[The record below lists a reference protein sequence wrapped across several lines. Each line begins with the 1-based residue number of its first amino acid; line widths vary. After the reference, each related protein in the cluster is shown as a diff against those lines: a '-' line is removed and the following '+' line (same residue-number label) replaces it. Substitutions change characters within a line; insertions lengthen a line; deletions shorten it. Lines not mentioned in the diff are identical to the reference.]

1 MFSTH
6 NQNANNAIS
15 EAKMEK
21 IIDAILQ
28 GQYSQACLLL
38 LEATSRNPL
47 HYIPYRTYN
56 RLQKQR
62 QQAHVHNQQ
71 STTTRTAT
79 VTTLSPRIADLDY
92 IESVSEKTPSVNGG
106 NGYVITNSAT
116 RGVMQWIYAHT
127 QTFLSNHYL

>member
-6 NQNANNAIS
+6 NHNESNTIS

-62 QQAHVHNQQ
+62 QQAASYRHDQQ
-71 STTTRTAT
+71 PTTTTTAS
-79 VTTLSPRIADLDY
+79 VTALKPRIADLDY
-92 IESVSEKTPSVNGG
+92 IENLSEKTPSIKGG
-106 NGYVITNSAT
+106 QSLGRDMVRWLHSHVHIC
-116 RGVMQWIYAHT
+116 R
-127 QTFLSNHYL
+127 SNYRL